1 MAVKTVLSVS
11 GWSVVTVVLFVLL
24 IVLAVW
30 GRVISIALNTTT
42 SLHWTP
48 EWRWAYNRTAGRTLG
63 RKDMKTIVTLILF
76 GLLVSVATLWAQTSQ
91 KDQRTIQQLEAR
103 LKTLEDR
110 VAALEKTKETKY
122 ITLPSSQLPP
132 ASTPKPDWR
141 PFEFNGQTYYYV
153 PLKQDETRK

>member
-1 MAVKTVLSVS
+1 MKTIA
-11 GWSVVTVVLFVLL
+11 TV
-24 IVLAVW
+24 IVLAV
-30 GRVISIALNTTT
+30 
-42 SLHWTP
+42 
-48 EWRWAYNRTAGRTLG
+48 
-63 RKDMKTIVTLILF
+63 
-76 GLLVSVATLWAQTSQ
+76 LVSVATVWAQTNQ
-91 KDQRTIQQLEAR
+91 KAEKTIQQLEAR

-153 PLKQDETRK
+153 PLKQDETNKK